1 MEPWFVL
8 WNLLLLR
15 LLYISIKVLYGDAWN
30 TVVMF
35 RLVLLAAI
43 WNWIQ
48 KWICRPAGPS
58 LAACFEPLAHP
69 RNFASLVFFH
79 KYYFWRCSSELA
91 QLVSFPYLWGRST
104 LYSDRLHDV
113 SVTIPRCYKDVYV
126 NSLFPCTAR
135 LWNSLPIE
143 CFPLAYGL
151 NGFKSSINRHLLL
164 QVLSK

>member
-69 RNFASLVFFH
+69 RNFASLVFSISTTFEDVHLNWLNWFH
-79 KYYFWRCSSELA
+79 FLIFEGGLLFILIDCMMFLSPFLDVTRMSMSTVSFLA
-91 QLVSFPYLWGRST
+91 QLDSGILC
-104 LYSDRLHDV
+104 L
-113 SVTIPRCYKDVYV
+113 
-126 NSLFPCTAR
+126 
-135 LWNSLPIE
+135 
-143 CFPLAYGL
+143 
-151 NGFKSSINRHLLL
+151 
-164 QVLSK
+164 